1 MSDQSVR
8 IHTYLRCC
16 IGDTT
21 ERCDQCMGEKRD
33 CELGMAEARSIEH
46 YTLALEAVAEAARE
60 EVNNTCDAN
69 MRKLQHAEAIN
80 CQACWHRKTCSA
92 LATLD
97 ALEGKG

>member
-1 MSDQSVR
+1 MSEDVQ
-8 IHTYLRCC
+8 YLGTLPGRW
-16 IGDTT
+16 
-21 ERCDQCMGEKRD
+21 
-33 CELGMAEARSIEH
+33 LMADDVQARLS
-46 YTLALEAVAEAARE
+46 ALEAVAEAARE

-97 ALEGKG
+97 ALEGK